1 MLETD
6 ARDRV
11 IVALDCDRER
21 ALELAHELSGHAA
34 WLKVGMTLYYA
45 EGPEIVKTF
54 KDLGFKVFLDLKF
67 HDIPHQVRGA
77 ARSASLAGADLLSV
91 HGLGSGTM
99 LAACREGAEEA
110 REDRAKLVAITVLT
124 SMNQDALSE
133 IGVESPVA
141 EEAAP
146 QAPAFEVILASN
158 SPRRRDLLT
167 EAGVNF
173 TVRTPV
179 TPVDESLEPDLAA
192 NPEEAAKKL
201 AERKAGAVIQ
211 EVLSENYTG
220 MLIVIGADTMVVLD
234 GKIFGKPRSASD
246 GKHMLRSLS
255 GRTHEVITAVSVW
268 MVAAPNAEDVS
279 LGFRTFAD
287 ISRVTFRDLTD
298 EEITDY
304 LRKGESFDKA
314 GAYAIQGEGASL
326 VDHYDGS
333 LDTIIGLPATRL
345 IKEFPDLVNAE
356 AAEC

>member
-1 MLETD
+1 MSEDQLNDE
-6 ARDRV
+6 
-11 IVALDCDRER
+11 VA
-21 ALELAHELSGHAA
+21 AKVAA
-34 WLKVGMTLYYA
+34 DEMRQA
-45 EGPEIVKTF
+45 
-54 KDLGFKVFLDLKF
+54 
-67 HDIPHQVRGA
+67 
-77 ARSASLAGADLLSV
+77 
-91 HGLGSGTM
+91 
-99 LAACREGAEEA
+99 
-110 REDRAKLVAITVLT
+110 
-124 SMNQDALSE
+124 
-133 IGVESPVA
+133 VA

-158 SPRRRDLLT
+158 SPRRRELLDA
-167 EAGVNF
+167 AGVKF

-192 NPEEAAKKL
+192 DPEEAAKKL

-211 EVLSENYTG
+211 EVLSENYMG

-246 GKHMLRSLS
+246 GKHMLRQLS

-298 EEITDY
+298 EEITKY

-314 GAYAIQGEGASL
+314 GAYAIQGEGAAL

>member
-91 HGLGSGTM
+91 HGLGSGAM

-141 EEAAP
+141 EEAARLAKLA
-146 QAPAFEVILASN
+146 QANGIDGIVC
-158 SPRRRDLLT
+158 SPMEAHDMRELLGPD
-167 EAGVNF
+167 ALI
-173 TVRTPV
+173 V
-179 TPVDESLEPDLAA
+179 TPGVRPVGAA
-192 NPEEAAKKL
+192 LGDQFRVATPSQAI
-201 AERKAGAVIQ
+201 ERGA
-211 EVLSENYTG
+211 SH
-220 MLIVIGADTMVVLD
+220 IVVGRPITGADD
-234 GKIFGKPRSASD
+234 P
-246 GKHMLRSLS
+246 
-255 GRTHEVITAVSVW
+255 
-268 MVAAPNAEDVS
+268 VAAFDAIVAE
-279 LGFRTFAD
+279 
-287 ISRVTFRDLTD
+287 
-298 EEITDY
+298 
-304 LRKGESFDKA
+304 
-314 GAYAIQGEGASL
+314 L
-326 VDHYDGS
+326 VENV
-333 LDTIIGLPATRL
+333 A
-345 IKEFPDLVNAE
+345 
-356 AAEC
+356 

>member
-1 MLETD
+1 MNDDQLNDEVAAKVAADELRQAVNEERET
-6 ARDRV
+6 
-11 IVALDCDRER
+11 
-21 ALELAHELSGHAA
+21 
-34 WLKVGMTLYYA
+34 
-45 EGPEIVKTF
+45 
-54 KDLGFKVFLDLKF
+54 
-67 HDIPHQVRGA
+67 
-77 ARSASLAGADLLSV
+77 ASQPA
-91 HGLGSGTM
+91 
-99 LAACREGAEEA
+99 
-110 REDRAKLVAITVLT
+110 
-124 SMNQDALSE
+124 
-133 IGVESPVA
+133 
-141 EEAAP
+141 
-146 QAPAFEVILASN
+146 AFEVVLASG
-158 SPRRRDLLT
+158 SPRRRELLD
-167 EAGVNF
+167 AVGVKF
-173 TVRTPV
+173 IVHTPA

-201 AERKAGAVIQ
+201 AERKAGAVVQ
-211 EVLSENYTG
+211 EVLAQNYTG

-234 GKIFGKPRSASD
+234 GKIFGKPRSLSD
-246 GKHMLRSLS
+246 AKHMLRQLS

-268 MVAAPNAEDVS
+268 MIAAPAAEDIS

>member
-21 ALELAHELSGHAA
+21 SLELAHELSGHAA

-91 HGLGSGTM
+91 HGLGSGAMLAACREGAM

-141 EEAAP
+141 EEAARLAKLA
-146 QAPAFEVILASN
+146 QANGIDGIVC
-158 SPRRRDLLT
+158 SPMEAHDMRELLGPD
-167 EAGVNF
+167 ALI
-173 TVRTPV
+173 V
-179 TPVDESLEPDLAA
+179 TPGVRPVGAA
-192 NPEEAAKKL
+192 LGDQSRVATPSQAI
-201 AERKAGAVIQ
+201 ERGA
-211 EVLSENYTG
+211 SH
-220 MLIVIGADTMVVLD
+220 IVVGRPITGADD
-234 GKIFGKPRSASD
+234 P
-246 GKHMLRSLS
+246 
-255 GRTHEVITAVSVW
+255 
-268 MVAAPNAEDVS
+268 VAAFDAIVAE
-279 LGFRTFAD
+279 
-287 ISRVTFRDLTD
+287 
-298 EEITDY
+298 
-304 LRKGESFDKA
+304 
-314 GAYAIQGEGASL
+314 L
-326 VDHYDGS
+326 VENV
-333 LDTIIGLPATRL
+333 A
-345 IKEFPDLVNAE
+345 
-356 AAEC
+356 